1 MFPVRLRLV
10 PLLAGVD
17 PTPRGTKHPKSDDHH
32 QTDGDD
38 DVHARPLFSKRTRKA
53 KVKKLKSQ
61 RSLATRADQNALPM
75 NGSMRPQ

>member
-1 MFPVRLRLV
+1 MFLRFTASLVFEDSLVRLRLV

-17 PTPRGTKHPKSDDHH
+17 PAPRGTEQPKGDDHH

-38 DVHARPLFSKRTRKA
+38 DVHARPLRLQK
-53 KVKKLKSQ
+53 
-61 RSLATRADQNALPM
+61 ALPM